1 MAKVLLTGGSSFSGL
16 WIAEAL
22 AAAGYQVTAPMRR
35 SRADYSGLRAERV
48 ERLAKSVDVV
58 FNAPFASPA
67 FSELA
72 GDGFDLLAHHAADI
86 PNYRSADYDVMDG
99 VSRNLLGAEAVLS
112 AFAKAGGKAVI
123 ATGTAFEAGE
133 GRAEAGDLAVSPYG
147 LSKTLTNEA
156 LRHLTRWRDLKF
168 GKFVIAGP
176 FGPLEEGRFGWS
188 LFQRWFADEAG
199 LVRTPLYVRDNI
211 PVPLLGQAYA
221 ALARDMLTEAG
232 PDQKVA
238 RPSGF
243 VGTQE
248 AFAHLLARE
257 MAPRLGLACAVEA
270 APQPALTE
278 PLVRVNSDPWIT
290 PGWPAEAFWDDYAAY
305 YRRIAAA
312 GLLSAPA

>member
-1 MAKVLLTGGSSFSGL
+1 MAKVLMTGGSSFSGL

-22 AAAGYQVTAPMRR
+22 AAAGHRVVAPVQ
-35 SRADYSGLRAERV
+35 RARVDYSGLRAERV
-48 ERLAKSVDVV
+48 ERLASSVEVV
-58 FNAPFASPA
+58 FEAPFASRV

-72 GDGFDLLAHHAADI
+72 GSDFDLLAHHAADI

-99 VSRNLLGAEAVLS
+99 VNRNLLGAEPVLS
-112 AFAKAGGKAVI
+112 AFAKAGGRAVI

-133 GRAEAGDLAVSPYG
+133 GRAEAGDLAISPYG

-156 LRHLTRWRDLKF
+156 LRHFARWRDLRF

-188 LFQRWFADEAG
+188 LFQRWFADEPG
-199 LVRTPLYVRDNI
+199 MVRTPRYVRDNI
-211 PVPLLGQAYA
+211 PVPLLGQAYV
-221 ALARDMLTEAG
+221 ALARDLLDEAG
-232 PDQKVA
+232 QVEQIA

-248 AFAHLLARE
+248 AFAQLLSRE
-257 MAPRLGLACAVEA
+257 MAPRLGMACRVEA
-270 APQPALTE
+270 ASQPQLIE

-290 PGWPAEAFWDDYAAY
+290 PDWPATRFWDDYAAY
-305 YRRIAAA
+305 YQRIAAA

>member
-1 MAKVLLTGGSSFSGL
+1 MAKVLLTGASSFSGL

-22 AAAGYQVTAPMRR
+22 AAAGHQVVAPVRR
-35 SRADYSGLRAERV
+35 SWADYSGLRAERI
-48 ERLAKSVDVV
+48 ERLATWVDVV
-58 FNAPFASPA
+58 FEAPFASSV
-67 FSELA
+67 FSGLA

-99 VSRNLLGAEAVLS
+99 VNRNLLGAEAVLS
-112 AFAKAGGKAVI
+112 AFAGTGGKAVI

-133 GRAEAGDLAVSPYG
+133 GRAKAGDLAVSPYG

-156 LRHLTRWRDLKF
+156 LRHFARWRELKF

-188 LFQRWFADEAG
+188 LFQRWFTGEAG
-199 LVRTPLYVRDNI
+199 LVHTPRYVRDNI
-211 PVPLLGQAYA
+211 PVPLLGQAYV
-221 ALARDMLTEAG
+221 ALAGELLDAAG
-232 PDQKVA
+232 PDQKIS

-257 MAPRLGLACAVEA
+257 MSPRLGLACRVES
-270 APQPALTE
+270 APQPELTE

-290 PGWPAEAFWDDYAAY
+290 PDWPAAAFWDDYAAY
-305 YRRIAAA
+305 YQRIAAA
-312 GLLSAPA
+312 GVLSASA

>member
-1 MAKVLLTGGSSFSGL
+1 MAKILLTGASSFSGL

-22 AAAGYQVTAPMRR
+22 AAAGYQVTAPVRR
-35 SRADYSGLRAERV
+35 PWAYYSGLRAERI
-48 ERLAKSVDVV
+48 ERLATSVEVV
-58 FNAPFASPA
+58 FEAPFASSV

-99 VSRNLLGAEAVLS
+99 VSRNLLGAEVVFS

-133 GRAEAGDLAVSPYG
+133 GQAEPGDLAVSPYG

-156 LRHLTRWRDLKF
+156 IRHFARWRGLKF

-199 LVRTPLYVRDNI
+199 LVRTPRYIRDNI
-211 PVPLLGQAYA
+211 PVPLLGKAYVL
-221 ALARDMLTEAG
+221 LAGDLLNAAG
-232 PDQKVA
+232 PDQKIA

-257 MAPRLGLACAVEA
+257 MSPRLGLACRIEA
-270 APQPALTE
+270 APQPELIE

-290 PGWPAEAFWDDYAAY
+290 TDWPAVRFWDDYAAY
-305 YRRIAAA
+305 YQRVASS
-312 GLLSAPA
+312 GMLSGPA